1 MICFICLYSRLISEI
16 FLWGY
21 REIGGLGVEDYF
33 INNWFRFVGN
43 FCVDIVGMII
53 VFMFDGCSCKV
64 CVFVFFRDEIG
75 SYWGN

>member
-16 FLWGY
+16 FLRGY

-33 INNWFRFVGN
+33 INIVGN

-53 VFMFDGCSCKV
+53 VFDGCSCKV